1 MSSAII
7 NDDVI
12 VKVAK
17 LARINIPSEK
27 ISQFSKQLQ
36 PILEHFESLSKVDTT
51 GVIPTYQT
59 TGLHTILR
67 EDVVDTNR
75 MFTQKQALFN
85 APKSSNGYFVTSATI
100 KK

>member
-1 MSSAII
+1 MSSII

-17 LARINIPSEK
+17 LARINIPSDK
-27 ISQFSKQLQ
+27 INVFAKQLE
-36 PILEHFESLSKVDTT
+36 PILEHFDSLSKVDTT
-51 GVIPTYQT
+51 NITPTYQT

-67 EDVVDTNR
+67 EDIVDTSR
-75 MFTQKQALFN
+75 MFTQEQALSN